1 MVDTKIRDLTQ
12 NTTPAATD
20 SYVIADSATTNKY
33 INHSDLIKLWTAQVD
48 ANSNNLINVGYVESN
63 ATNPASVGTVRLGNT
78 ENITWRNAGNTADF
92 TFGVDASD
100 RLALEHA
107 NESVPELALYR
118 NDSTPT
124 ALDDVGRLKFMGK
137 DSVGNATEYGY
148 IRGEIIDT
156 TNLNERA
163 GIGIYVN
170 HFDSPTLVADF
181 YGGLS
186 YIYTGLEVDYL
197 QSSTTNPA
205 TAGEIRLGNNEGIYW
220 RNAGNTADLSLQ
232 VDTNDRYVFGSGEAT
247 ISSGN
252 GNLILSRFGVT
263 KIFIGTA
270 TTTITNDT
278 TFNNN
283 VTIVQRINGQSGA
296 YIESDADGYE
306 FEAGTGNFFEYKI
319 NNIDEYIFDATALT
333 MNNNNL
339 EMGTGYINIT
349 SDATGDLMKHDG
361 TGFTRFARGTALQQ
375 LRVNS
380 GGTDLEWFT
389 PAAGSSLPARVTF
402 LSTNNAEAWLNQPS
416 GETEIFGDTN
426 LRHTFNA
433 TNATQARV
441 TATITSAGQT
451 GAVITP
457 QYSTNQGGAWN
468 ELASTTGQLDLAIDA
483 TGTTSTSLVDIAAG
497 AQTDIWIRFV
507 GTGGNNMT
515 DPNFTVLTLEFET

>member
-1 MVDTKIRDLTQ
+1 MVDAKIRDLTQ
-12 NTTPAATD
+12 ITTPAATD

-63 ATNPASVGTVRLGNT
+63 ATNPASVGTV
-78 ENITWRNAGNTADF
+78 
-92 TFGVDASD
+92 
-100 RLALEHA
+100 
-107 NESVPELALYR
+107 
-118 NDSTPT
+118 
-124 ALDDVGRLKFMGK
+124 
-137 DSVGNATEYGY
+137 
-148 IRGEIIDT
+148 
-156 TNLNERA
+156 
-163 GIGIYVN
+163 
-170 HFDSPTLVADF
+170 
-181 YGGLS
+181 
-186 YIYTGLEVDYL
+186 
-197 QSSTTNPA
+197 
-205 TAGEIRLGNNEGIYW
+205 RLGNNEGIYW

-319 NNIDEYIFDATALT
+319 NNVDEYIFDATALT
-333 MNNNNL
+333 MQNNNL

-361 TGFTRFARGTALQQ
+361 TGFTRFARGTANQQ
-375 LRVNS
+375 LRVNA

-389 PAAGSSLPARVTF
+389 PASAGSSLPARVTF
-402 LSTNNAEAWLNQPS
+402 LSTNTAEAWLNQPS